1 MKINIILFF
10 LIMTV
15 NVGMAQT
22 KETDSLKLL
31 ITDLKKNPSFEKDTT
46 YIKTLSELG
55 FRLLYVNPDSTSL
68 LADQT
73 IALSREI
80 NYSKGMVDG
89 LKNRGAVINIQ
100 GNYMQAL
107 EVFEEAFQLTEKN
120 SYPKGAAE
128 VFQNKGMVYFNL
140 GKYPEAL
147 DNFYAAL
154 KIREEI
160 ADSKG
165 IASSTNGIGTIYY
178 MQGKYSEALEFYLL
192 ALTIAEKFNF
202 KTGIEA
208 FAANIGEVMI
218 QLNRNEEALEYLLKS
233 EEVTALTGNKETMSF
248 IQLLL
253 GTAYLQQGNYEESIK
268 SFKLC
273 NQLAEEIKSQEYLG
287 RSYLGLARVHLA
299 EGNTE
304 SALMYGQQLVNLATQ
319 VKYNE
324 LLRDGNEL
332 LSKIHE
338 TRGRDKLSLFHFKLF
353 KQYADSINN
362 QETERQ
368 AANLAAAYEYEKREL
383 ILKAERDQKELEF
396 QEKTNRQRWIIF
408 SIIAALISTVI
419 IALVIYRSRQ
429 KEKSTNQLLH
439 FKNEEI
445 LLQKHGLEE
454 ALANL
459 KSTQA
464 QLIQSE
470 KMASLGEL
478 TAGIAHEIQNP
489 LNFVNNFSEVSSEM
503 IGEIEEERSKSQEA
517 RDETLVGEILGDI
530 KQNLEKITHHGK
542 RADAIVKGML
552 EHSRAGKGEKAP
564 TDINAL
570 ADEYLRLSYHGL
582 RAKDKSFTADFKTDF
597 DPKLPK
603 VNVVASDMGRVLLNL
618 INNAFYACAERSRS
632 AVNEES
638 KKGEEGYSPKVLVRS
653 RQENGKVLISV
664 QDNGNGIPQK
674 ILDKIFQPFFTT
686 KPTGQGTGLGLSLS
700 YDIVKAHGGELKVET
715 KEGEG
720 SVFQILLPITH
731 F

>member
-1 MKINIILFF
+1 MKIKIILLF
-10 LIMTV
+10 LIVTV
-15 NVGMAQT
+15 NLGMAQT

-31 ITDLKKNPSFEKDTT
+31 ITDLKKNPSFEKDTN
-46 YIKTLSELG
+46 YIKTLSELS
-55 FRLLYVNPDSTSL
+55 FQLLYINPDSTSL

-100 GNYMQAL
+100 GNYNQAL
-107 EVFEEAFQLTEKN
+107 EVFEEAFQLTEKK

-160 ADSKG
+160 ADSMG
-165 IASSTNGIGTIYY
+165 IASSTNGIGSIYF
-178 MQGKYSEALEFYLL
+178 MQGKYSQALEFYLD
-192 ALTIAEKFNF
+192 ALTIAEKLKFN
-202 KTGIEA
+202 TGIEA

-253 GTAYLQQGNYEESIK
+253 GTAYLQQGNYKESTK

-287 RSYLGLARVHLA
+287 RSYLGLARVYLA

-338 TRGRDKLSLFHFKLF
+338 TRGSDKLSLFHFKLF

-368 AANLAAAYEYEKREL
+368 AANLAADYEYAKREL
-383 ILKAERDQKELEF
+383 ILKAEQDQKELEF

-408 SIIAALISTVI
+408 SIIAALFSTVI
-419 IALVIYRSRQ
+419 LALVIYRSRQ

-454 ALANL
+454 ALSNL

-489 LNFVNNFSEVSSEM
+489 LNFVNNFSELNKELVLEASEELGKGDFEEAKAILKD
-503 IGEIEEERSKSQEA
+503 IGENS
-517 RDETLVGEILGDI
+517 
-530 KQNLEKITHHGK
+530 EKINHHGK
-542 RADAIVKGML
+542 RADTIVKGML
-552 EHSRAGKGEKAP
+552 AHSRTSTGEKIP

-582 RAKDKSFTADFKTDF
+582 RAKDKSFNADYKTDF
-597 DPKLPK
+597 DPNLPK
-603 VNVVASDMGRVLLNL
+603 VNVVPQDIGRVLLNI
-618 INNAFYACAERSRS
+618 INNAFQAC
-632 AVNEES
+632 
-638 KKGEEGYSPKVLVRS
+638 GEKDLSGFKNLTGLAPIVTVSTKNLGNAIE
-653 RQENGKVLISV
+653 ISV
-664 QDNGNGIPQK
+664 KDNGPGIPSSIK
-674 ILDKIFQPFFTT
+674 DKIFQPFFTT

-700 YDIVKAHGGELKVET
+700 YDIVKAHGGEI
-715 KEGEG
+715 
-720 SVFQILLPITH
+720 SVHNPSGGAGTEFRILLPFT
-731 F
+731 